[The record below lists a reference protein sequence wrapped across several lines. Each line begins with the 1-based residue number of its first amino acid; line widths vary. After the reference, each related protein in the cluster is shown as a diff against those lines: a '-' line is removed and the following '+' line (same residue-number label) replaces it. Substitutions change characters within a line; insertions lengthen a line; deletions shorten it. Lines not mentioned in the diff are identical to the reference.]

1 MLTLSRVVNLT
12 NGATKSVMKIPI
24 ETIQSKSAVRGR
36 YESFAIFR
44 NFLEIFYKI
53 VVDFYGFF
61 NCFFPGEDSSLFLP
75 ASD

>member
-1 MLTLSRVVNLT
+1 M
-12 NGATKSVMKIPI
+12 
-24 ETIQSKSAVRGR
+24 
-36 YESFAIFR
+36 AIAIVICLEQGLFFR